1 MFGQPNGVT
10 RGGHID
16 LKTLEETPPWDWPE
30 GTNKFIMDI
39 LRNKQAEET
48 DCLLAVELTG
58 DITVINDE
66 LVDILLLILQNDNE
80 SEKLRSKE
88 TDKPLL
94 PAAIKAVANIRPQE
108 AGVVLIEMTDSD
120 DEDIVEAAYETM
132 AMAEVLSGEPFD

>member
-16 LKTLEETPPWDWPE
+16 LKTLEETPP
-30 GTNKFIMDI
+30 
-39 LRNKQAEET
+39 
-48 DCLLAVELTG
+48 
-58 DITVINDE
+58 
-66 LVDILLLILQNDNE
+66 
-80 SEKLRSKE
+80 SKE

-94 PAAIKAVANIRPQE
+94 PAAIKAVANIHPQE